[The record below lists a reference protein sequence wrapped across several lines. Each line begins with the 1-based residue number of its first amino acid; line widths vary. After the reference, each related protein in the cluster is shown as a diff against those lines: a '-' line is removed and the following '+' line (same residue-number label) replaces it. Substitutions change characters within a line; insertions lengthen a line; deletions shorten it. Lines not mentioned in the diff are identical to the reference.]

1 MDSKIYR
8 HNLDVSTD
16 HLFVHSLYNFL
27 TLMAS
32 EYHHDMDFVQMIL
45 LTEHQK
51 WADLLYY
58 IKVV

>member
-1 MDSKIYR
+1 MISKIYG
-8 HNLDVSTD
+8 HKLNVITD
-16 HLFVHSLYNFL
+16 HLFVHSLYNFS
-27 TLMAS
+27 TLMAN

-51 WADLLYY
+51 WADLLY